1 MALEIVFARDCA
13 ETTCDGAMVLFFVF
27 FMCFQMALQVF
38 LVSASVLTHRT
49 TVGVHLG
56 WVVDLFV
63 VPEAM
68 SVERR
73 AYGLFGTL

>member
-38 LVSASVLTHRT
+38 PVSGPLLTYRT
-49 TVGVHLG
+49 NVGVHLG
-56 WVVDLFV
+56 WVVDLSV
-63 VPEAM
+63 VPVAL
-68 SVERR
+68 SVKRR